1 MKRLDGLRIIALF
14 KLAKAVL
21 LGLSAYGARLLGN
34 PGIIERLHEW
44 SDTLGDRPERALV
57 ERALEYVDHLG
68 VSALHSVVVVT
79 GLYICL
85 LVVEGTGL
93 WLRKVWAEW
102 VTVVATG
109 SLIPFELWKLLFH
122 AGKHKALLAG
132 VVLVNIAILV
142 FLVWQ
147 LRRNRRHR

>member
-14 KLAKAVL
+14 KLAKAIL
-21 LGLSAYGARLLGN
+21 LGFSVYGAKLLSN
-34 PGIIERLHEW
+34 PDIVERLHVW

-57 ERALEYVDHLG
+57 ERALEWVDRLG

-79 GLYICL
+79 ALYICL
-85 LVVEGTGL
+85 LLVEGTGL
-93 WLRKVWAEW
+93 WFRQRWAEW

-109 SLIPFELWKLLFH
+109 SLIPFELWKLLFQDR
-122 AGKHKALLAG
+122 GHKLLLLG
-132 VVLVNIAILV
+132 VILTNTAIFA

-147 LRRNRRHR
+147 LRRTRKH